1 MSDQSTHARPMISP
15 ATASLDWNAALR
27 EELDR
32 AIVRGGGRWSKALTA
47 VAWIHLVTFLACQFL
62 HDPLVERDVRHL
74 VLWVVELIV
83 VVITM
88 RRSPA
93 WGGSGRRPRST

>member
-1 MSDQSTHARPMISP
+1 MSDQSIASSRDAIADRAR

-32 AIVRGGGRWSKALTA
+32 AIVRGGGRWSRALMA

-74 VLWVVELIV
+74 VLWVVELVV
-83 VVITM
+83 VVI
-88 RRSPA
+88 
-93 WGGSGRRPRST
+93 